1 MPDRAK
7 RWPVQEAKARFSAFL
22 RASREAGPQVV
33 TFRGRDEAVLVPFE
47 EWRGLNEARRSTLK
61 QWLLAP
67 SPRANL
73 VTPRRRKWR
82 SRAAVTFD

>member
-7 RWPVQEAKARFSAFL
+7 RWPVQEAKSRFSAFL

-33 TFRGRDEAVLVPFE
+33 TLRGRDEAVLVPVE
-47 EWRGLNEARRSTLK
+47 EWRSLKEGGRSTLK

-67 SPRANL
+67 SPRADL
-73 VTPRRRKWR
+73 VPPRRRKWR
-82 SRAAVTFD
+82 GRAPVTFD

>member
-33 TFRGRDEAVLVPFE
+33 TLRGRDEAVLVPFE
-47 EWRGLNEARRSTLK
+47 EWRGLNEASRSNLK
-61 QWLLAP
+61 RWLLAP
-67 SPRANL
+67 SPRADL
-73 VTPRRRKWR
+73 PAPRRRKWR
-82 SRAAVTFD
+82 GRAPVTFD